1 MTSEQSRHIVKLVYN
16 HIACQ
21 RLNFTVYCSRRRP
34 RRSRSICN
42 MTARVLLPT
51 LRPLRG
57 NPQRFNRPFLSLAI
71 TRHSSTS
78 STSSPTHPCPSCGT
92 PVPLAS
98 SPCPSCSTLLPI
110 PSGLSHHSILSLST
124 PIPRGTATS
133 KSGLPCE
140 FDTPAELS
148 TLPAHGYDLDARD
161 LRQRMLGR
169 QRELHPDKFAS
180 RGDRVVQMARELSGR
195 VNKAYDVL
203 GNPLK
208 RAEYIVS
215 RVRHR
220 QSNCDIRGQSEVL
233 GCWRTSCVGLLNR
246 GSSRSTVCDP
256 RKQTA

>member
-1 MTSEQSRHIVKLVYN
+1 MTSERAIEIHCQADIWIHLLSTTQLGSLSFISLERHSSSR
-16 HIACQ
+16 C
-21 RLNFTVYCSRRRP
+21 P

-57 NPQRFNRPFLSLAI
+57 NPQRFNHPFLTLAT

-78 STSSPTHPCPSCGT
+78 SASSPTHPCPSCGT

-98 SPCPSCSTLLPI
+98 SPCPSCSTILPI

-124 PIPRGTATS
+124 PIPRGTETS
-133 KSGLPCE
+133 KSGLPSE
-140 FDTPAELS
+140 FDIPAELS

-215 RVRHR
+215 RSHPDRATAAHRAAPGVYPRLWVSVRHH
-220 QSNCDIRGQSEVL
+220 V
-233 GCWRTSCVGLLNR
+233 
-246 GSSRSTVCDP
+246 
-256 RKQTA
+256 